1 MAKPIIVITGDD
13 ELNKKLKLLAGK
25 DAKKVVRKS
34 LRPALKPVLQ
44 EARGAAPTKSGQLK
58 KNIKIKSIARSR
70 TYIGAR
76 VTSGLGK
83 AKSGNENSG
92 VAYYGSFL
100 EYGTKPRTTKSG
112 ANRGK
117 VKPIRFMLRAAEKK
131 REHALRI
138 YRAGIAAGLK
148 EIALRG

>member
-1 MAKPIIVITGDD
+1 MAKPIMVITGDD

-25 DAKKVVRKS
+25 DAKKVVRKA

-44 EARGAAPTKSGQLK
+44 EARGGAPTKSGQLK

-92 VAYYGSFL
+92 KAFYGAFL
-100 EYGTKPRTTKSG
+100 EFGTKVRRNRKG
-112 ANRGK
+112 AYRGAI
-117 VKPIRFMLRAAEKK
+117 KPFRYMGLASAKK

-138 YRAGIAAGLK
+138 YREGIASGLIGLAK
-148 EIALRG
+148 NG